1 MTWKD
6 LFGKLFSNTKEKN
19 EEATEMEKGSVLI
32 VDDEPIVRES
42 IRDWLKDAGYQVAT
56 AESGE
61 EALEMLEKQD
71 FSVTVLDLRLPGKT
85 GIAVLKEVK
94 TQRPWIKSI
103 IITAY
108 PSAET
113 AVETMKLGAVDYLI
127 KPVAPDDLERLIR
140 ETIESATLER
150 AAPTKVEIRPKPP
163 VVEVVEVKKAVIITK
178 ESLKSM
184 VESLAKEMEVVGVK
198 SRHDK
203 YVYDRITSFEELCLD
218 YDVTVIPPTKY
229 LLPAKE
235 TLLKFKVGD
244 RPRVEPVTE
253 ASPRAIIGVHPYDI
267 KAIEL
272 LDEAFIATNPDP
284 NYIARRQNTIIIGV
298 DCLNPS
304 PKSFAPGMGTH
315 LTETGF
321 DLLLTDIGI
330 DYMVTV
336 GSEKGADLL
345 AKYAQVR
352 EPTGDEIAKQKAMR
366 DEALTKYKLSLDVPR
381 ERLPKLLEDSY
392 DDLYW
397 QSRSETCL
405 SCGSCVMVCPTCFC
419 FDVQDEVLLNL
430 KDGERFRQRDGCVL
444 VDFAKVATG
453 ENFRYDKASRFRHRM
468 YRKGKYILEKYGKVG
483 CVGCG
488 RCAIACLADIASPL
502 ETFNAVA
509 ESAKI
514 KEAARRIITE
524 AKAETE
530 LYAPRLAELVKVDEL
545 TPGEKVFEFKFK
557 DGKELGH
564 WPGQFVEVSVM
575 GIGESPIS
583 VSSSPSRDG
592 TFQLAIRNVG
602 NVTNA
607 LHALEKGATVG
618 IRGPFGNGFPLEA
631 LEGKDVLLVAGG
643 IGLFPL
649 RSLVQYILDR
659 RSSFD
664 RAILLFGARS
674 PAERLFLDELTA
686 WSYSPEIE
694 FHETVDRGDESWQG
708 NVGVITTLIP
718 KIDINPR
725 KTMAVVVG
733 PPIMYRFVIGEL
745 RKKGLADEKI
755 ILSLERR
762 MKCGVGKC
770 GHCQINGV
778 YVCQEGPVFTLA
790 QLRNLREAV

>member
-1 MTWKD
+1 M
-6 LFGKLFSNTKEKN
+6 LEN
-19 EEATEMEKGSVLI
+19 SVLI

-56 AESGE
+56 AENGE
-61 EALEMLEKQD
+61 EALEMIKKQD
-71 FSVTVLDLRLPGKT
+71 FSVMVLDIRLPGKT
-85 GIAVLKEVK
+85 GITVLKEVK
-94 TQRPWIKSI
+94 GQRPWIKSI

-113 AVETMKLGAVDYLI
+113 TSEATKLGAIDYLI
-127 KPVAPDDLERLIR
+127 KPVVPDDLERLIR
-140 ETIESATLER
+140 ETLDSVGRE
-150 AAPTKVEIRPKPP
+150 PTVTTEVEIRPKPH
-163 VVEVVEVKKAVIITK
+163 VIEALEVKKAFAMTK
-178 ESLKSM
+178 GNLKSV
-184 VESLAKEMEVVGVK
+184 VESLAKDMEVVGVK
-198 SRHDK
+198 SKYGK
-203 YVYDRITSFEELCLD
+203 YVYDRIASFEELCLD
-218 YDVTVIPPTKY
+218 YDVTVMPPTKY

-244 RPRVEPVTE
+244 ESKAEPVIE
-253 ASPRAIIGVHPYDI
+253 AIPRAIIGVHPYDI

-272 LDEAFIATNPDP
+272 LDEAFMSTNPDP

-304 PKSFAPGMGTH
+304 PKSFAPSMGTN

-321 DLLLTDIGI
+321 DLLLTDIGT

-336 GSEKGADLL
+336 GSEEGAELV
-345 AKYAQVR
+345 AKHAQVR
-352 EPTGDEIAKQKAMR
+352 EPTGDEIAKHKAVR
-366 DEALTKYKLSLDVPR
+366 DEALAKYKLSLDAPK
-381 ERLPKLLEDSY
+381 ERLPKLLEESY
-392 DDLYW
+392 EDPYW
-397 QSRSETCL
+397 ESRSATCL

-419 FDVQDEVLLNL
+419 FDVQDEVALNL
-430 KDGERFRQRDGCVL
+430 KEGERSRYWDGCVL

-453 ENFRYDKASRFRHRM
+453 ENFRHDKASRFRHRIF
-468 YRKGKYILEKYGKVG
+468 RKGRYILERYGKFG

-488 RCAIACLADIASPL
+488 RCATACLADIASPL
-502 ETFNAVA
+502 EAFNAIV
-509 ESAKI
+509 ESAEA
-514 KEAARRIITE
+514 KEAAIRIVRE
-524 AKAETE
+524 VRAETE
-530 LYAPRLAELVKVDEL
+530 LYVPRPAELVRVSEL
-545 TPGEKVFEFKFK
+545 TPREKVFEFRFK
-557 DGKELGH
+557 DGKSLGH
-564 WPGQFVEVSVM
+564 RPGQFVEVSVM
-575 GIGESPIS
+575 GTGEAPIS
-583 VSSSPSRDG
+583 VSSSPTKDG

-602 NVTNA
+602 NVTGT
-607 LHALEKGATVG
+607 LHALEKGSIVG

-631 LEGKDVLLVAGG
+631 LKGKDLLLIAGG

-649 RSLVQYILDR
+649 RSLVQYVLDC

-664 RAILLFGARS
+664 KVILLFGARS
-674 PAERLFLDELTA
+674 PAERLFLDELVA
-686 WSYSPEIE
+686 WSQNPEIE
-694 FHETVDRGDESWQG
+694 FHETVDVGDESWKG

-718 KIDINPR
+718 KVDIDSK

-745 RKKGLADEKI
+745 KKKGIPDENI
-755 ILSLERR
+755 IMSLERR